1 MHIYWNEFFF
11 GRKNGINVAVVDEVN
26 GSIVSMDNFNP
37 DNRESTELGKY
48 IERIPP
54 GRIVCVAISGNGV
67 HELSEYAKR
76 SMMWLG
82 SNRIHNLQEPHSWAL
97 IGVKG
102 SHMPHQQ
109 AIEMSGTNP
118 AHVTTRINFKSMHQ
132 QFFEITAVSAGL
144 RSGRYANI
152 TLNRSIVEIPYIGY
166 DRGLHVMVVDETTG
180 MITDTRVFDMSAESG
195 AHSSSNQFKW
205 LIEAQPQ
212 GRLVAIA
219 IKEEAIAHMSDGA
232 KRACESIGS
241 ALIWRVGHGDSWAI
255 VGRKGARIGSVPEAM
270 HNTGVAK
277 SKLVLSKPEGDGVL
291 CPILMQSSEA
301 NGIGSSITVN
311 GTRISTSSKG
321 NLIAVL
327 NENNC
332 TVDKNLSFTSSDDLF
347 GFIKPLL
354 PGRVV
359 LVNLA
364 NDYRDLSDY
373 TQVALE
379 AIGSATARG
388 KAFGAPWTIIGK
400 KGAPIGSI
408 AEDASYSEPGKSL
421 GAIIKVGNVLEVVT
435 VKSAGSSTGDYGT
448 IEVGAYQFPMSP
460 VYECGL
466 NVVVF
471 EGSISKV
478 RSSQTFNMTA
488 SNSSQEIENFIKLAK
503 SLPNGTMVALAS
515 NNAGDLN
522 DVEDAKSVIKELGS
536 KYIGRAIDGGCWAF
550 LGKKGAQPGEVLEA
564 ISDHGPVEIVSHAMS
579 AATDV
584 EDSSYCKISIESAG
598 TGNVGGLKNY
608 VNGHYNESL
617 LSSEGVIIA
626 IMKERSCEL
635 ESITSLRT
643 YYYHNNIAQLI
654 RALPLGRIVIA
665 SVYATGSQNR
675 YYYHDTLKY
684 AMDLIGSSLFRRAQY
699 QDTWAIIGRKGAP
712 TSSVPESLLVYSGG
726 FSNPVVSLSGI
737 MKLAEN
743 KPKLCEKSANRFD
756 CLE

>member
-26 GSIVSMDNFNP
+26 GSVVSMGNFNP

-109 AIEMSGTNP
+109 SIEMSGTNP

-132 QFFEITAVSAGL
+132 QFFEITAISAGL
-144 RSGRYANI
+144 RSGKYANI
-152 TLNRSIVEIPYIGY
+152 TLNRSVVEIPYVGY
-166 DRGLHVMVVDETTG
+166 DRGLHVMMVDEASG
-180 MITDTRVFDMSAESG
+180 IITETQVFDTSAESG
-195 AHSSSNQFKW
+195 AHSSSDQFIS

-219 IKEEAIAHMSDGA
+219 IKEEAIAHMSDDA

-255 VGRKGARIGSVPEAM
+255 VGRKGAKIGSVPEAM

-277 SKLVLSKPEGDGVL
+277 SKLVLSKPDGDGVL
-291 CPILMQSSEA
+291 CPILIRSSET

-311 GTRISTSSKG
+311 GTRISALSKG

-327 NENNC
+327 NEDNC
-332 TVDKNLSFTSSDDLF
+332 TVDKNLSFTSSDNLF

-364 NDYRDLSDY
+364 IDYRDLSDY
-373 TQVALE
+373 AQVALE

-388 KAFGAPWTIIGK
+388 QAFGAPWAIIGK
-400 KGAPIGSI
+400 KGAPIGSV

-421 GAIIKVGNVLEVVT
+421 GATIKVGNVLKVVT
-435 VKSAGSSTGDYGT
+435 VKSAGSSAGNYGT

-471 EGSISKV
+471 EGSTSNV
-478 RSSQTFNMTA
+478 NSSQTFNMTI
-488 SNSSQEIENFIKLAK
+488 SNSSQDFMELTE
-503 SLPNGTMVALAS
+503 SLPNGTMIALAS

-522 DVEDAKSVIKELGS
+522 QNVKSAIKELGS
-536 KYIGRAIDGGCWAF
+536 KYIGRAVDGGCWAF
-550 LGKKGAQPGEVLEA
+550 LGRKGGQQGEVLEA

-579 AATDV
+579 AGPDV
-584 EDSSYCKISIESAG
+584 EDSSYCKIFIESAG
-598 TGNVGGLKNY
+598 TGNVGGLKIY
-608 VNGHYNESL
+608 VNGHYNETL

-635 ESITSLRT
+635 ESITSQYT
-643 YYYHNNIAQLI
+643 YSWNHHIISHMSSLI
-654 RALPLGRIVIA
+654 KMLPMGRIVIA
-665 SVYATGSQNR
+665 SVFATSSYGR
-675 YYYHDTLKY
+675 YYHPAALKY

-699 QDTWAIIGRKGAP
+699 RDTWAIIGRKGAP
-712 TSSVPESLLVYSGG
+712 TSSVPESLLIYSGG
-726 FSNPVVSLSGI
+726 VSNPVVSLSGI

-743 KPKLCEKSANRFD
+743 KPKLCEKSANRFE